1 MSDTLIDLDIHLPKK
16 MLRGKLL
23 EDGKIFD
30 ISEASQFTDLSCKAA
45 ITMGLFHEIYPFA
58 EDGVK
63 GITFEERVGE
73 LLNCLKKEMSSE
85 LHQPDYLEFK
95 YTFKTYVKEVISHT
109 EVKTFANGKAKDK
122 TVTVFVVS
130 MPDEKL
136 NPSLLL
142 GFKDKDLKDGTSIN
156 LEKPKAAVTYDDYQ
170 QQNPDSDPM
179 NAS

>member
-1 MSDTLIDLDIHLPKK
+1 MSDTLFDLDIHLPKK

-23 EDGKIFD
+23 EEGKIFD
-30 ISEASQFTDLSCKAA
+30 ISSACKFTDLSCKAA

-63 GITFEERVGE
+63 GVTFEERVGE
-73 LLNCLKKEMSSE
+73 LLTQLKKSRSSA
-85 LHQPDYLEFK
+85 LQPDYLEFK
-95 YTFKTYVKEVISHT
+95 YTFSTYVKHAKSHDEVT
-109 EVKTFANGKAKDK
+109 TFLDGKARDK

-130 MPDEKL
+130 MPDEFL

-142 GFKDKDLKDGTSIN
+142 GFKDKELKGGTSID

-170 QQNPDSDPM
+170 QQNPDSDPL